1 MTITYSL
8 WQGSQLLSVDN
19 KANSADELLNVMTE
33 LNKLGKGFTYENEET
48 EEEYFGIEIIS
59 LDELSDTELEEMEIM

>member
-19 KANSADELLNVMTE
+19 KAHSADEILSVMKDLE
-33 LNKLGKGFTYENEET
+33 KLGKGFSYIVRGVEVK
-48 EEEYFGIEIIS
+48 
-59 LDELSDTELEEMEIM
+59 